1 MEESPNV
8 EAEETMSEEKQPDVS
23 SSANSTKLKRERKE
37 RGFIC
42 GVIEGFYGR
51 PWTTEQRKD
60 LFRKLKKW
68 GMDSYVYAPKD
79 DYKHRAYW
87 RELYTVEEADHLT
100 SLITAAREH
109 DVMFYYAL
117 SPGLDMSYSS
127 QKEIQTLKRKL
138 DQVSQFG
145 CEAFALLFDDIDS
158 ELSKVDKEAF
168 QTFANAQVSVTNEIY
183 AHLGNPRFLFCPT
196 QYCSSRAM
204 PTIHDS
210 EYLNTLGSK
219 LNHDIDIMWTGNKVI
234 SKIISLESI
243 QEITEVLR
251 RPPVIWDNLHA
262 NDYDQKRV
270 FLGPYSGRSPE
281 LIPHL
286 RGVMT
291 NPNCEFHAN
300 TIAIH
305 TLANWSKCSL
315 DSKVN
320 SSVSADIKLETENED
335 GTTEE
340 ELPVDSLSKN
350 MYHPR
355 IALKNAIDEWLPE
368 FFLEKE
374 AWGPITKPQP
384 QVTMVM
390 PIIPILPSINT
401 CMSLTTTTT
410 TSTSTK
416 TLTVPEVNTT
426 QLQALADVCSTVS
439 SSVINPIANPV
450 MNSLV
455 LPTKVVTND
464 DIVNPI
470 PTCVASNIELPK
482 KIPISI
488 VAVPIMHRKAVED
501 ILTKNTTEEAVKEQ
515 SSDSGIISAITISA
529 PGTNESNS
537 RASNAPTI
545 VANNT
550 VTDRGENV
558 GEIAKEDEMT
568 IEKAEQLSTQLPL
581 LKRINEKKAVE
592 VSKNEIGGIIM
603 EKDVDLLVN
612 TSAIPGESVTTTGS
626 LPMIDEHTLSPL
638 SAISAG
644 GNEPMECSSSLASQA
659 SGKEDRK
666 LVSEDVVMA
675 EGVEEDDVCNGSMNE
690 LNNSMQVESSEGSP
704 LSNAD
709 MKDYEEKT
717 IPGVGSSSL
726 ITVEDLY
733 LLCDLF
739 YLPFEHGSRGFK
751 LLNEFNWLKA
761 NAGVLLGNGKGIRKC
776 SNADGAMSPKPE
788 VAEWMQRAE
797 AFSNHC
803 NAVHELLKKIANC
816 ANKEICHDLFSY
828 VWDIAGTL
836 TLLNAFVKWLSLGHF
851 PSNVQTYTQGTYTWF
866 SKGWKEAFMSGDQ
879 EPWVFRGGLIA
890 DLQRL
895 MPVDSGNDLFL
906 YKLPELPTSD
916 YHLLRPYTPIDE
928 AELGQVCTRAFL
940 QVMLQQSDEKTDEY
954 DNILETL
961 LPSHLREL
969 IADNIVGHFVT
980 LNPNLCIV
988 AHDASNAIVG
998 YAAAALNANTF
1009 MRNVEV
1015 CWIPSMR
1022 EKYAPSLLEKDNFI
1036 DIANGTDSEKRRESS
1051 GLNVLMIE
1059 MIRDF
1064 HKYEYDYQCPTEVS
1078 SAYPAVMTAAA
1089 LKDALSRDQGLLKRL
1104 ITVTLA
1110 TLRSNGCFGVHVRL
1124 TVKGSENLQQHY
1136 SKIGFTKVYHD
1147 GENKYIYLGRRF

>member
-1 MEESPNV
+1 MDGPLNV
-8 EAEETMSEEKQPDVS
+8 EIEETMSEEKQTNDNI
-23 SSANSTKLKRERKE
+23 AKGIRCDKE
-37 RGFIC
+37 KRGFIC

-117 SPGLDMSYSS
+117 SPGLDMTYSS

-145 CEAFALLFDDIDS
+145 CEAFALLFDDIDL

-168 QTFANAQVSVTNEIY
+168 QTFANAQVSVTNEIF
-183 AHLGNPRFLFCPT
+183 AHLGNPKFLFCPT
-196 QYCSSRAM
+196 QYCSSRAI
-204 PTIHDS
+204 PTVHDS

-234 SKIISLESI
+234 SKIISIESI

-281 LIPHL
+281 LIQHL

-305 TLANWSKCSL
+305 TLASWSKCRL

-320 SSVSADIKLETENED
+320 SSLSADIKLETENED
-335 GTTEE
+335 GTNEE
-340 ELPVDSLSKN
+340 ELPVDCLSKN
-350 MYHPR
+350 IYHPR
-355 IALKNAIDEWLPE
+355 IALKNAIAEWLPE
-368 FFLEKE
+368 FFVERE

-390 PIIPILPSINT
+390 PIIPIIPSINT

-416 TLTVPEVNTT
+416 TATMPEVNTT
-426 QLQALADVCSTVS
+426 QLQALADVCSTVN
-439 SSVINPIANPV
+439 SSVINPISNPV

-455 LPTKVVTND
+455 SPTKVVTND

-488 VAVPIMHRKAVED
+488 VAVPIMHTKAVED
-501 ILTKNTTEEAVKEQ
+501 ILPKNIDTEVVADTKSEVDTMKSAVAEPDSPIDNETNNTPKPVEFTESCDANNKADGMTVEKVQPLPSELQIPIVKNDRKLAETTVNDIDKGTDLTL
-515 SSDSGIISAITISA
+515 DSGAAIQDVSATHA
-529 PGTNESNS
+529 T
-537 RASNAPTI
+537 
-545 VANNT
+545 
-550 VTDRGENV
+550 
-558 GEIAKEDEMT
+558 
-568 IEKAEQLSTQLPL
+568 
-581 LKRINEKKAVE
+581 
-592 VSKNEIGGIIM
+592 
-603 EKDVDLLVN
+603 
-612 TSAIPGESVTTTGS
+612 S
-626 LPMIDEHTLSPL
+626 LPMAEEHTLSPL
-638 SAISAG
+638 STG

-659 SGKEDRK
+659 SGKDERK
-666 LVSEDVVMA
+666 LVSEDVIMS
-675 EGVEEDDVCNGSMNE
+675 EGVEDDDGCNGSMNE

-704 LSNAD
+704 SSNAD
-709 MKDYEEKT
+709 MKDYDDRN
-717 IPGVGSSSL
+717 IPGAGSSSR
-726 ITVEDLY
+726 ITEDDLY
-733 LLCDLF
+733 LMCDLF

-761 NAGVLLGNGKGIRKC
+761 NANVLLGNEKAIRKC
-776 SNADGAMSPKPE
+776 SIGTVSPKPE

-797 AFSNHC
+797 AFSKHC
-803 NAVHELLKKIANC
+803 NAVHELLRKIANC

-828 VWDIAGTL
+828 VWDIAGAL
-836 TLLNAFVKWLSLGHF
+836 SLLNAFVKWLSLGHF
-851 PSNVQTYTQGTYTWF
+851 PANVHTYTQGTYTWF

-916 YHLLRPYTPIDE
+916 YHLLRPYTQIDE

-940 QVMLQQSDEKTDEY
+940 QLGMHCPELKVGNSCGECDDVLTAEA
-954 DNILETL
+954 L
-961 LPSHLREL
+961 LPTNLREV

-980 LNPNLCIV
+980 LYPQLCIV
-988 AHDASNAIVG
+988 AHDTSNAIVG
-998 YAAAALNANTF
+998 YAAGALNVNTF
-1009 MRNVEV
+1009 ARNIDV
-1015 CWIPSMR
+1015 CWIPAMK
-1022 EKYAPSLLEKDNFI
+1022 EKYTKSLLEKDAIFVGT
-1036 DIANGTDSEKRRESS
+1036 NGTDGATENRHNLNTYS
-1051 GLNVLMIE
+1051 GLKGIISDMIHE
-1059 MIRDF
+1059 F
-1064 HKYEYDYQCPTEVS
+1064 HNYEYQCPTEVS
-1078 SAYPAVMTAAA
+1078 NAYPSVLTAAA
-1089 LKDALSRDQGLLKRL
+1089 LKEPLLRDHGLLKRL

-1124 TVKGSENLQQHY
+1124 SAKSGVENLHHHY
-1136 SKIGFTKVYHD
+1136 AKIGFTEIYRDH
-1147 GENKYIYLGRRF
+1147 ERNYIYLGRRF

>member
-1 MEESPNV
+1 MEESLNV
-8 EAEETMSEEKQPDVS
+8 EVEEAMPEERQTDES
-23 SSANSTKLKRERKE
+23 SPANLTKEKRDRKE
-37 RGFIC
+37 KRNFIC

-109 DVMFYYAL
+109 DVIFYYAL

-168 QTFANAQVSVTNEIY
+168 QTFANAQVSVTNEIFS
-183 AHLGNPRFLFCPT
+183 HLGNPKFLFCPT
-196 QYCSSRAM
+196 QYCSSRAI
-204 PTIHDS
+204 PTVHDS

-219 LNHDIDIMWTGNKVI
+219 LNHDIDIMWTGSKVI

-305 TLANWSKCSL
+305 SLASWSKCSL

-320 SSVSADIKLETENED
+320 SSLSADIKLETENED
-335 GTTEE
+335 GTNEE
-340 ELPVDSLSKN
+340 ELPLDCLSKN

-368 FFLEKE
+368 FFLTKE

-390 PIIPILPSINT
+390 PIIPIIPSINT

-416 TLTVPEVNTT
+416 TITVPEVNTT
-426 QLQALADVCSTVS
+426 QLQALADVCSTVN
-439 SSVINPIANPV
+439 SSVINPIGNPV

-455 LPTKVVTND
+455 SPTKVVTND

-470 PTCVASNIELPK
+470 STSVASNIELPK

-488 VAVPIMHRKAVED
+488 VAVPIMHTKAVED
-501 ILTKNTTEEAVKEQ
+501 ILPRNVDTEDDGKTAHSELGLPTAITSVPITNENNLEASQAAIVEVNIKDCTESAEEVNKMDKLITEKAEVLTTESEDLNTINENKTLAVAQNESDGAVVERDTVLSIDTSATPGEIINTTE
-515 SSDSGIISAITISA
+515 T
-529 PGTNESNS
+529 
-537 RASNAPTI
+537 
-545 VANNT
+545 
-550 VTDRGENV
+550 
-558 GEIAKEDEMT
+558 
-568 IEKAEQLSTQLPL
+568 
-581 LKRINEKKAVE
+581 
-592 VSKNEIGGIIM
+592 
-603 EKDVDLLVN
+603 
-612 TSAIPGESVTTTGS
+612 

-638 SAISAG
+638 SATSAG

-666 LVSEDVVMA
+666 IISEDVVMA
-675 EGVEEDDVCNGSMNE
+675 EGVEDDDVCNGSMND
-690 LNNSMQVESSEGSP
+690 LNNSMQVESSGGSP
-704 LSNAD
+704 ISNAD
-709 MKDYEEKT
+709 MKDYEDKT
-717 IPGVGSSSL
+717 IPEAGSSSR

-739 YLPFEHGSRGFK
+739 YLPFEHGSRGAK

-761 NAGVLLGNGKGIRKC
+761 NAGVLLGIDKAVRKC
-776 SNADGAMSPKPE
+776 SNADGAVSPKPE

-797 AFSNHC
+797 SFSKHC
-803 NAVHELLKKIANC
+803 NAVHELLRKIANC

-851 PSNVQTYTQGTYTWF
+851 PANVQTYTQGTYTWF

-895 MPVDSGNDLFL
+895 MPVDSGNDLFM

-928 AELGQVCTRAFL
+928 VELGQICTRAFL
-940 QVMLQQSDEKTDEY
+940 QLGTLYSEEKSVECE
-954 DNILETL
+954 NLVETL

-969 IADNIVGHFVT
+969 IADNIIGHFVT
-980 LNPNLCIV
+980 MYPQLCIV

-998 YAAAALNANTF
+998 YAAAALNVHTF
-1009 MRNVEV
+1009 MQSMEV

-1022 EKYAPSLLEKDNFI
+1022 EKYAQSLLEKDVI
-1036 DIANGTDSEKRRESS
+1036 NGTANEKWQQLGMPS
-1051 GLNVLMIE
+1051 GLNALLIE
-1059 MIRDF
+1059 MIREF
-1064 HKYEYDYQCPTEVS
+1064 HNYEYQCPAEVS
-1078 SAYPAVMTAAA
+1078 NAYPSVMTAAA
-1089 LKDALSRDQGLLKRL
+1089 LKDALLRDQGILKRL
-1104 ITVTLA
+1104 ITVALA

-1124 TVKGSENLQQHY
+1124 SVKDSENLRQHY
-1136 SKIGFTKVYHD
+1136 AKIGFTEVYRDH
-1147 GENKYIYLGRRF
+1147 EHKYIYVGRRF

>member
-1 MEESPNV
+1 MEETLNLEV
-8 EAEETMSEEKQPDVS
+8 EETMCDEKQSGES
-23 SSANSTKLKRERKE
+23 SSATTTNEKRERKE
-37 RGFIC
+37 RRNFIC

-60 LFRKLKKW
+60 LFRKMKKW

-158 ELSKVDKEAF
+158 ELSKLDKEAF
-168 QTFANAQVSVTNEIY
+168 QTFANAQVSVTNEIF
-183 AHLGNPRFLFCPT
+183 AHLGNPKFLFCPT
-196 QYCSSRAM
+196 QYCSTRAI
-204 PTIHDS
+204 PTVHDS

-243 QEITEVLR
+243 QEITEILR

-300 TIAIH
+300 TIAIN
-305 TLANWSKCSL
+305 TLASWSKCSL

-320 SSVSADIKLETENED
+320 STISADIKLETENED
-335 GTTEE
+335 GTNEE
-340 ELPVDSLSKN
+340 EIPIDCLSKN

-355 IALKNAIDEWLPE
+355 IALKNAIAEWLPE
-368 FFLEKE
+368 FFLAKE

-390 PIIPILPSINT
+390 PIIPIIPSINT

-416 TLTVPEVNTT
+416 TVTVPEVNTT
-426 QLQALADVCSTVS
+426 QLQALADVCSTVN
-439 SSVINPIANPV
+439 SSVINPITNPV

-455 LPTKVVTND
+455 SPTKVVTND

-488 VAVPIMHRKAVED
+488 VSVPIMHTKAVED
-501 ILTKNTTEEAVKEQ
+501 IMPRNIDADGEGSKSPVSDFDITTTKPTSVTNENNSEHTELQTTEDNNTT
-515 SSDSGIISAITISA
+515 SAIDQECINKEEGMSIEKGPA
-529 PGTNESNS
+529 EIQVSKSDDEKKMSDELEIESG
-537 RASNAPTI
+537 
-545 VANNT
+545 VANNGKDAGLSIDTT
-550 VTDRGENV
+550 VSPGD
-558 GEIAKEDEMT
+558 
-568 IEKAEQLSTQLPL
+568 
-581 LKRINEKKAVE
+581 
-592 VSKNEIGGIIM
+592 IG
-603 EKDVDLLVN
+603 N
-612 TSAIPGESVTTTGS
+612 STGS
-626 LPMIDEHTLSPL
+626 LPMADEHTLSPL
-638 SAISAG
+638 SAISTG

-666 LVSEDVVMA
+666 IISEDVVMA
-675 EGVEEDDVCNGSMNE
+675 EGVEDDDICNGSMNE

-709 MKDYEEKT
+709 MKDCDEKNF
-717 IPGVGSSSL
+717 PEAGSSGS

-739 YLPFEHGSRGFK
+739 YLPFEHGSRGYK

-761 NAGVLLGNGKGIRKC
+761 NANVLLGNDKTIRKC
-776 SNADGAMSPKPE
+776 ANVDGAVSPNPE

-797 AFSNHC
+797 GFSRHC
-803 NAVHELLKKIANC
+803 NSVHELLRKIANC

-828 VWDIAGTL
+828 VWDIAGAL
-836 TLLNAFVKWLSLGHF
+836 TLQNAFIKWLSLGHF
-851 PSNVQTYTQGTYTWF
+851 PPNVQTYTQGTYTWF

-928 AELGQVCTRAFL
+928 PELGQVCTRAFL
-940 QVMLQQSDEKTDEY
+940 ELSANSIDDKSGESDV
-954 DNILETL
+954 IPETL
-961 LPSHLREL
+961 FPNHLREL
-969 IADNIVGHFVT
+969 IADNVVGHFVT
-980 LNPNLCIV
+980 LYPQFCIV

-998 YAAAALNANTF
+998 YAAAALNIHTF
-1009 MRNVEV
+1009 MRNVEI
-1015 CWIPSMR
+1015 CWIPSMK
-1022 EKYAPSLLEKDNFI
+1022 EKYAESLLAKGSFI
-1036 DIANGTDSEKRRESS
+1036 DVANGTDDEKRHLATTSK
-1051 GLNVLMIE
+1051 LNAIIAE
-1059 MIRDF
+1059 MINDF
-1064 HKYEYDYQCPTEVS
+1064 HNYEYQCPTEVS
-1078 SAYPAVMTAAA
+1078 NAYPAVLTAAA
-1089 LKDALSRDQGLLKRL
+1089 LNGTLLRDYGLLKRL

-1124 TVKGSENLQQHY
+1124 TVKGAEHLHHHY
-1136 SKIGFTKVYHD
+1136 AKIGFTEVYRD
-1147 GENKYIYLGRRF
+1147 TEGKYLYLGRRF

>member
-1 MEESPNV
+1 MEDTLNLEV
-8 EAEETMSEEKQPDVS
+8 EEPMVDEKQAGEKP
-23 SSANSTKLKRERKE
+23 ANTVKEMRDRKE
-37 RGFIC
+37 GRNFIC

-60 LFRKLKKW
+60 LFKKMKKW

-109 DVMFYYAL
+109 NVMFYYAL

-127 QKEIQTLKRKL
+127 PKEIQTLKRKL

-158 ELSKVDKEAF
+158 EMSKVDKEAF
-168 QTFANAQVSVTNEIY
+168 QTFANAQVSVTNEIFT
-183 AHLGNPRFLFCPT
+183 HLGNPRFLFCPT
-196 QYCSSRAM
+196 QYCSTRAI
-204 PTIHDS
+204 PTVHDS

-243 QEITEVLR
+243 QEITEILR

-305 TLANWSKCSL
+305 TLASWSKCSL

-320 SSVSADIKLETENED
+320 SSISADIKLETENED
-335 GTTEE
+335 GTNEE
-340 ELPVDSLSKN
+340 EIPVDCLSKN

-368 FFLEKE
+368 FFVAKE

-390 PIIPILPSINT
+390 PIIPIIPSINT

-416 TLTVPEVNTT
+416 TITVPEVNTT
-426 QLQALADVCSTVS
+426 QLQALADVCSTVN

-455 LPTKVVTND
+455 SPTKVVTND

-488 VAVPIMHRKAVED
+488 VAVPIMHSKVVED
-501 ILTKNTTEEAVKEQ
+501 ILPRNLVTEGEILKSPV
-515 SSDSGIISAITISA
+515 SGLELATAITKPIPVAIENSSA
-529 PGTNESNS
+529 LTKSNL
-537 RASNAPTI
+537 N
-545 VANNT
+545 ANNAST
-550 VTDRGENV
+550 TLNQNNV
-558 GEIAKEDEMT
+558 NKEDEMSVEKAQSLT
-568 IEKAEQLSTQLPL
+568 TESPIVSLNHEEKLPDALTIESIDTPIEKAPELSIDTSGTP
-581 LKRINEKKAVE
+581 RE
-592 VSKNEIGGIIM
+592 VGNS
-603 EKDVDLLVN
+603 
-612 TSAIPGESVTTTGS
+612 TGA
-626 LPMIDEHTLSPL
+626 LPMVDEHTLSPL

-666 LVSEDVVMA
+666 MISEDVVMA
-675 EGVEEDDVCNGSMNE
+675 EGVDEDDDICNGSMNE

-709 MKDYEEKT
+709 MKDCDDKNPPEA
-717 IPGVGSSSL
+717 GSSNS

-739 YLPFEHGSRGFK
+739 YLPFEHGNRGFK
-751 LLNEFNWLKA
+751 LLNEFNWLKS
-761 NAGVLLGNGKGIRKC
+761 NASVLLGNDKTVRKC
-776 SNADGAMSPKPE
+776 SNADGAVSPKPE

-797 AFSNHC
+797 SFSKHC
-803 NAVHELLKKIANC
+803 NSVHELLRKIANC

-851 PSNVQTYTQGTYTWF
+851 PPNVQTYTQGTYTWF
-866 SKGWKEAFMSGDQ
+866 SKGWKEAFMSGEQ

-916 YHLLRPYTPIDE
+916 YHLIRPYTPIDE
-928 AELGQVCTRAFL
+928 VELGQVCTKAFL
-940 QVMLQQSDEKTDEY
+940 QLSVNGADDRPVESDVGFES
-954 DNILETL
+954 LF
-961 LPSHLREL
+961 PSNLSEL

-980 LNPNLCIV
+980 LYPQLCIV

-998 YAAAALNANTF
+998 YAAAALNIHTF

-1022 EKYAPSLLEKDNFI
+1022 EKYSESLLEKDNFI
-1036 DIANGTDSEKRRESS
+1036 DVTNGSESAQRHSS
-1051 GLNVLMIE
+1051 KLNALITE
-1059 MIRDF
+1059 MISDF
-1064 HKYEYDYQCPTEVS
+1064 HNYEYQCPVEVS
-1078 SAYPAVMTAAA
+1078 NAYPALITATA
-1089 LKDALSRDQGLLKRL
+1089 LKDALLRDYGILKRL

-1124 TVKGSENLQQHY
+1124 SFKDSEIFQQHY
-1136 SKIGFTKVYHD
+1136 AKIGFTEVYRD
-1147 GENKYIYLGRRF
+1147 PENKFIYLGRRF